1 MPSIKKMFQVPETFL
16 NQLKCHFCDGYL
28 NAKPVVVKDGKQ
40 ICAKCYGILPQTE
53 KNRCVREISYEAIAS
68 CLVFPCRYHQMGCD
82 YKFAW
87 NTENSH
93 ESECS
98 RRHFTVP
105 DLVATNRNSDS
116 VAQKSSIV
124 DIENSIN
131 NKLERTYV
139 FPPLN
144 EENNNNVL
152 YENIYST
159 IYTNPRSHC
168 LNCNVKVD
176 KFTKSV
182 CLFGHISCLNCKSD
196 MCVACVKNLDGTSTI
211 ACKNASKGCK
221 QLLHQGD
228 VGYHR
233 DNCEFNEMACPFD
246 RCKTKMIHPAL
257 IDHLKSD
264 HANEL
269 VISAELT
276 KTLAQRDETMVIL
289 CYEGI
294 FRCVYYYY
302 ATSVEIMVV
311 YLGPCVKALEYYFE
325 VAVEVNRRSIK
336 KKLGC
341 ANWNNNM
348 LAKGVE
354 FDKKELNI
362 GADQPLKFEMNLKLH
377 RVSVS

>member
-1 MPSIKKMFQVPETFL
+1 MFQVPETFL

-53 KNRCVREISYEAIAS
+53 KNGCVREISYEAIAS

-87 NTENSH
+87 NTGSRH
-93 ESECS
+93 ELECS
-98 RRHFTVP
+98 QRYFTVP
-105 DLVATNRNSDS
+105 DLVVTNRRNSAGS
-116 VAQKSSIV
+116 ETQKSSSIV
-124 DIENSIN
+124 EIENSVN
-131 NKLERTYV
+131 NTLERTYV

-144 EENNNNVL
+144 EENNNHAL

-159 IYTNPRSHC
+159 INTKPALHC
-168 LNCNVKVD
+168 LSCHVEVD
-176 KFTKSV
+176 KSTRSV
-182 CLFGHISCLNCKSD
+182 CLFGHISCLNCKRD

-211 ACKNASKGCK
+211 ACKNASKGCEK
-221 QLLHQGD
+221 LLHQED
-228 VGYHR
+228 VGHHR
-233 DNCEFNEMACPFD
+233 DNCEFNEIACPFD
-246 RCKTKMIHPAL
+246 RCKLKRIHPAL
-257 IDHLKSD
+257 IEHLKLN
-264 HANEL
+264 HGNEIVL
-269 VISAELT
+269 STALSR
-276 KTLAQRDETMVIL
+276 TLAQSDETIVIL

-302 ATSVEIMVV
+302 ATSVEIFVV
-311 YLGPCVKALEYYFE
+311 YLGPCVKSLDYYFE
-325 VAVEVNRRSIK
+325 VAVEVNKRSIK

-354 FDKKELNI
+354 FDKKEFNI
-362 GADQPLKFEMNLKLH
+362 SADQPLRFEMNLKLH
-377 RVSVS
+377 RVSFS